1 MVSNESLFTVDDELI
16 KKKKFLE
23 ELNTCSNNQDNAY
36 DTKEED
42 IKEKEYDY
50 GYKIIL
56 NYPGE
61 DGLIEDYI
69 NEMNTDDKK
78 KDPNEMFNYGLNP
91 DKWIKLLNK
100 SILMH
105 YERHIA
111 NNYNTFNNT
120 ITNDN

>member
-1 MVSNESLFTVDDELI
+1 MVSNDTLFQVDEDLI
-16 KKKKFLE
+16 KKKKLLE
-23 ELNTCSNNQDNAY
+23 DANSSCNNQEYAY
-36 DTKEED
+36 DIKEED
-42 IKEKEYDY
+42 LKEKEYDY

-69 NEMNTDDKK
+69 NEMNNDDKK

-105 YERHIA
+105 YERHIV
-111 NNYNTFNNT
+111 NNYNPVISTK
-120 ITNDN
+120 NDN